1 MHRIAA
7 LPGGWDPT
15 QSGVIFLEQDPAP
28 IVVLSA
34 ADTDLTALSAA
45 IRLLPADFP
54 AVRAANLLQ
63 LQQPLS
69 LDDYAEK
76 VLRRAQVILIRLL
89 GGRAYWSYG
98 LEVAKQVAAEEG
110 STLIVIPGDD
120 RPDWDLVSHSTV
132 PLPLADRVWRY
143 WLEGGAENVAASLLF
158 LAKELL
164 GGNYSVPEPQALPR
178 LGIYRPSLAEKG
190 DPQAPKVGILLYRAH
205 VLAGNTEPVDQLAMA
220 LLERGLQPLCLYT
233 YGLQES
239 DLPQA
244 IRDHFGGQI
253 DLLLNTTSF
262 SLARLDSD
270 QPVRAS
276 GAEHS
281 VSLWQQLDV
290 PILQVILSGGSRQ
303 SWQDS
308 TRGLG
313 ARDLAMNVAL
323 PEVDGRIISRAIS
336 FKAVQ
341 QADPQLQTEVMAYA
355 AVPDRVAFVADLAA
369 NWVKLRCTPTP
380 ERRLALILANY
391 PNRDGRLAN
400 GVGLDTPASCVE
412 ILRALAGAGYRITPL
427 PESGDEL
434 IGWLTSGQTYDP
446 LGSLRPV
453 QQFLSGQI
461 YQEWFA
467 HLPEPIQTDLI
478 QQWGD
483 PPPQDIPV
491 VGLQLDHVFVG
502 IQPPRGY
509 DRDPSLNYHAPDLVP
524 PHEYLA
530 FYLWLRQV
538 FGVQA
543 VVHVGK
549 HGNLEWL
556 PGKGSALS
564 ATCYPEI
571 ALGPMPHFYPFIV
584 NDPGEGSQAK
594 RRAQAVII
602 DHLTPPLTRAEL
614 YGPLAELE
622 RLMDEY
628 VEAEQLDPSRC
639 PLIRAQIQEIAR
651 AEHLDRQFN
660 LQTEKDLNRLDG
672 YLCELKEAQIR
683 DGLHIFGRTPAGEQL
698 VDLLAALARYPGN
711 GQLGLTQAIAQDW
724 GWEWD
729 PLTANL
735 TDPWPGK
742 ASAQS

>member
-7 LPGGWDPT
+7 LPGGWDPS

-28 IVVLSA
+28 IVILSA

-45 IRLLPADFP
+45 IRLLPQDFP
-54 AVRAANLLQ
+54 AIRAANLLQ

-76 VLRRAQVILIRLL
+76 VLRQARLILIRLL

-132 PLPLADRVWRY
+132 PLAVADRVWRY
-143 WLEGGAENVAASLLF
+143 WLEGGAENVAACLLL
-158 LAKELL
+158 LAREFL
-164 GGNYSVPEPQALPR
+164 GGQYSAPDPQGLPR
-178 LGIYRPSLAEKG
+178 LGIYQPPVASPT

-205 VLAGNTEPVDQLAMA
+205 VLAGNIEPVDQLAKA
-220 LLERGLQPLCLYT
+220 LVERGLQPLCLYT
-233 YGLQES
+233 YSLQDP

-244 IRDHFGGQI
+244 IRDHFGSQI

-262 SLARLDSD
+262 SLARLDSH
-270 QPVRAS
+270 QPD
-276 GAEHS
+276 
-281 VSLWQQLDV
+281 VSLWQELDV
-290 PILQVILSGGSRQ
+290 PVLQVILSSGSRQ
-303 SWQDS
+303 SWEDS

-323 PEVDGRIISRAIS
+323 PEVDGRIISRAVS

-341 QADPQLQTEVMAYA
+341 QRDPHLQTEVVAYA
-355 AVPDRVAFVADLAA
+355 AVPDRVEFVADLAA
-369 NWVKLRCTPTP
+369 NWVKLRRTPANQ
-380 ERRLALILANY
+380 RRLALILANY
-391 PNRDGRLAN
+391 PSRDGRLAN

-412 ILRALAGAGYRITPL
+412 ILKVLAESSYRVGPL
-427 PESGDEL
+427 PQTGDEL
-434 IGWLTSGQTYDP
+434 IRWLTQGQTYDP
-446 LGSLRPV
+446 LGSLRPAR
-453 QQFLSGQI
+453 QWLSAAL
-461 YQEWFA
+461 YREWFA
-467 HLPEPIQTDLI
+467 RLPEPIQTDLVR
-478 QQWGD
+478 QWGD
-483 PPPQDIPV
+483 PPSRDIPV
-491 VGLQLDHVFVG
+491 VGLQLGQVFVG

-538 FGVQA
+538 FAVQA

-564 ATCYPEI
+564 ATCYPEM
-571 ALGPMPHFYPFIV
+571 ALGPLPHFYPFIV

-614 YGPLAELE
+614 YGPLADLE

-628 VEAEQLDPSRC
+628 VQAQQMDPGRC
-639 PLIRAQIQEIAR
+639 PLIRAQIQELVR
-651 AEHLDRQFN
+651 AEHLDQQFN
-660 LQTEKDLNRLDG
+660 LEKEEDWNRLDG
-672 YLCELKEAQIR
+672 YLCELKESQIR
-683 DGLHIFGRTPAGEQL
+683 DGLHIFGRIPAGEQL
-698 VDLLAALARYPGN
+698 VDLVVALARYPGH
-711 GQLGLTQAIAQDW
+711 GQLGITQAIARDW
-724 GWEWD
+724 GWDWD
-729 PLTANL
+729 PLTADL
-735 TDPWPGK
+735 TDPWPEG
-742 ASAQS
+742 SPNSP

>member
-7 LPGGWDPT
+7 MPGGWDPS
-15 QSGVIFLEQDPAP
+15 QAGVIFLEQDPAP
-28 IVVLSA
+28 VVILTA
-34 ADTDLTALSAA
+34 ADTDLGALSGAMQ
-45 IRLLPADFP
+45 LLPQGFP

-69 LDDYAEK
+69 IDDYAET
-76 VLRRAQVILIRLL
+76 VLRQARLILIRLL

-98 LEVAKQVAAEEG
+98 LEVVKQVAAEQG
-110 STLIVIPGDD
+110 SHLIVIPGDD

-132 PLPLADRVWRY
+132 SLAIADRVWQY
-143 WLEGGAENVAASLLF
+143 WLEGGSENVAACLTF
-158 LAKELL
+158 LARELL
-164 GGNYSVPEPQALPR
+164 GYSYPLRDPQVLPR
-178 LGIYRPSLAEKG
+178 LGIYQPSIPPLQNAA
-190 DPQAPKVGILLYRAH
+190 APKVGILLYRAH
-205 VLAGNTEPVDQLAMA
+205 VLAGNTEPVDQLAAA
-220 LLERGLQPLCLYT
+220 LAQRGLQPLCLYT
-233 YGLQES
+233 YGLQEP

-253 DLLLNTTSF
+253 EVLLNTTSF
-262 SLARLDSD
+262 SLARLDGD
-270 QPVRAS
+270 QPD
-276 GAEHS
+276 
-281 VSLWQQLDV
+281 VSLWQELDV
-290 PILQVILSGGSRQ
+290 PVLQVILSGGSRP
-303 SWQDS
+303 SWQAS
-308 TRGLG
+308 PQGLG

-323 PEVDGRIISRAIS
+323 PEVDGRVISRAVS
-336 FKAVQ
+336 FKTVR
-341 QADPQLQTEVMAYA
+341 QADPWLQTEVMAYE
-355 AVPDRVAFVADLAA
+355 AVPDRVEFVAELAA
-369 NWVKLRCTPTP
+369 RWVKLRRTPIP

-400 GVGLDTPASCVE
+400 GVGLDTPASGVQ
-412 ILRALAGAGYRITPL
+412 ILQALQKAGYGIPHL
-427 PESGDEL
+427 PQSGDEL
-434 IGWLTSGQTYDP
+434 ISWLTQSYTYDP
-446 LGSLRPV
+446 LGSLRPA
-453 QQFLSGQI
+453 QQFLSAQI
-461 YQEWFA
+461 YQEWFRQ
-467 HLPEPIQTDLI
+467 LPDGIQAQLI
-478 QQWGD
+478 QQWGE
-483 PPPQDIPV
+483 PSPEDIPV
-491 VGLQLDHVFVG
+491 VGLPLGQVFIG

-509 DRDPSLNYHAPDLVP
+509 DRDPALNYHAPDLVP

-538 FGVQA
+538 FGAQA
-543 VVHVGK
+543 IVHVGK

-564 ATCYPEI
+564 AECYPEI

-628 VEAEQLDPSRC
+628 MEAEQLDPKRC
-639 PLIRAQIQEIAR
+639 PLIRAQIQQLAE
-651 AEHLDRQFN
+651 AEHLHEQFD
-660 LQTEKDLNRLDG
+660 LQTEAGLNRLDS
-672 YLCELKEAQIR
+672 YLCELKESQIR
-683 DGLHIFGRTPAGEQL
+683 DGLHILGRIPTGDQL
-698 VDLLAALARYPGN
+698 IDLLVALARYPGN

-735 TDPWPGK
+735 TDPWGTHSTKPE
-742 ASAQS
+742 

>member
-7 LPGGWDPT
+7 VPGGWDPS

-28 IVVLSA
+28 VVVLTA
-34 ADTDLTALSAA
+34 ADTDLGALAGA
-45 IRLLPADFP
+45 MQLLPQGFP

-69 LDDYAEK
+69 IDDYAEK
-76 VLRRAQVILIRLL
+76 VLRQARLILIRLL

-98 LEVAKQVAAEEG
+98 LEVAKQVVAEEG
-110 STLIVIPGDD
+110 SHLIVMPGDD

-132 PLPLADRVWRY
+132 SLAVADRVWRY
-143 WLEGGAENVAASLLF
+143 WLEGGSENVAASLSF
-158 LAKELL
+158 LATEVL
-164 GGNYSVPEPQALPR
+164 GCVYPVGDPQVLPR
-178 LGIYRPSLAEKG
+178 LGMYTPPTTPRG
-190 DPQAPKVGILLYRAH
+190 DPAVGILLYRAH
-205 VLAGNTEPVDQLAMA
+205 VLAGNTEPVDQLTAA
-220 LLERGLQPLCLYT
+220 LARRGLQPICLYT
-233 YGLQES
+233 SGLQEPNF
-239 DLPQA
+239 PQA

-253 DLLLNTTSF
+253 EVLLNTTSF

-270 QPVRAS
+270 QPD
-276 GAEHS
+276 
-281 VSLWQQLDV
+281 VSLWQALDV
-290 PILQVILSGGSRQ
+290 PVLQVILSGGSQ
-303 SWQDS
+303 PSWQAS
-308 TRGLG
+308 RRGLG

-323 PEVDGRIISRAIS
+323 PEVDGRIVSRAVS
-336 FKAVQ
+336 FKAVRQ
-341 QADPQLQTEVMAYA
+341 VDPRLQTEVMAYE
-355 AVPDRVAFVADLAA
+355 AVLDRVEFVADLAT
-369 NWVKLRCTPTP
+369 NWVRLRRTPIS

-400 GVGLDTPASCVE
+400 GVGLDTPASCGQ
-412 ILRALAGAGYRITPL
+412 ILQALQATGYRIPWL
-427 PESGDEL
+427 PQSGDEL
-434 IGWLTSGQTYDP
+434 ITWLTHGYTYDP

-453 QQFLSGQI
+453 QQSLAAQV
-461 YQEWFA
+461 YREWFGQ
-467 HLPEPIQTDLI
+467 LPDEIQTQLI
-478 QQWGD
+478 EQWGD
-483 PPPQDIPV
+483 PPPRDIPV
-491 VGLQLDHVFVG
+491 VGLQLGQVFVG

-509 DRDPSLNYHAPDLVP
+509 DRDPALNYHAPDLVP

-538 FGVQA
+538 FGAQA
-543 VVHVGK
+543 IVHVGK

-564 ATCYPEI
+564 AECYPEI

-628 VEAEQLDPSRC
+628 VAAEQLDPGRC

-651 AEHLDRQFN
+651 TEHLNELFN
-660 LQTEKDLNRLDG
+660 LQTEEDLNRLDG
-672 YLCELKEAQIR
+672 YLCELKESQIR
-683 DGLHIFGRTPAGEQL
+683 DGLHILGRIPEGDQL
-698 VDLLAALARYPGN
+698 IDLLAALARYPGN

-735 TDPWPGK
+735 TDPWPTPSVK
-742 ASAQS
+742 LR

>member
-7 LPGGWDPT
+7 LPGGWDPS
-15 QSGVIFLEQDPAP
+15 QSGVIFLEQEPAP

-45 IRLLPADFP
+45 IRLLPADFS
-54 AVRAANLLQ
+54 AIRAANLLQ

-76 VLRRAQVILIRLL
+76 VLRQAQVILIRLL

-98 LEVAKQVAAEEG
+98 LEVAKQVATEEG
-110 STLIVIPGDD
+110 AALIVIPGDD

-178 LGIYRPSLAEKG
+178 LGTYQPSLAQKG

-270 QPVRAS
+270 RLN
-276 GAEHS
+276 
-281 VSLWQQLDV
+281 VSLWQELDV
-290 PILQVILSGGSRQ
+290 PIVQVILSGGSRQ

-336 FKAVQ
+336 FKAAQ
-341 QADPQLQTEVMAYA
+341 QADPQLQTEVMAYV

-369 NWVKLRCTPTP
+369 NWVKLRRTPTP

-412 ILRALAGAGYRITPL
+412 IIRALAEAGYRIRPL
-427 PESGDEL
+427 PETGDEL

-461 YQEWFA
+461 YRAWFA
-467 HLPEPIQTDLI
+467 QLPDSIQTQLI
-478 QQWGD
+478 EQWGD
-483 PPPQDIPV
+483 PPAHDIPI
-491 VGLQLDHVFVG
+491 VGLQLGYVFVG

-530 FYLWLRQV
+530 FYLWLRQE

-543 VVHVGK
+543 LVHVGK

-564 ATCYPEI
+564 AECYPEI

-594 RRAQAVII
+594 RRAEAVII

-660 LQTEKDLNRLDG
+660 LEKEEDWSRLDG
-672 YLCELKEAQIR
+672 YLCELKESQIR
-683 DGLHIFGRTPAGEQL
+683 DGLHIFGRTPVGEQL

-742 ASAQS
+742 ASGECSAHDASRT

>member
-7 LPGGWDPT
+7 LPGGWDPS

-45 IRLLPADFP
+45 IRLLPQDFP

-76 VLRRAQVILIRLL
+76 VLRQAQVVLLRLL

-132 PLPLADRVWRY
+132 PLAVADRVWRY
-143 WLEGGAENVAASLLF
+143 WLEGGAENVAACLLL
-158 LAKELL
+158 LAGEFL
-164 GGNYSVPEPQALPR
+164 GGQYSAPDPQGLPR
-178 LGIYRPSLAEKG
+178 LGIYQPPVASPT

-205 VLAGNTEPVDQLAMA
+205 VLAGNTEPVDQLAKA
-220 LLERGLQPLCLYT
+220 LVERGLQPLCLYT
-233 YGLQES
+233 YSLQDP
-239 DLPQA
+239 DLPPA
-244 IRDHFGGQI
+244 IRDHFGSQI

-262 SLARLDSD
+262 SLARLDSH
-270 QPVRAS
+270 QPDVR
-276 GAEHS
+276 
-281 VSLWQQLDV
+281 LWQELDV
-290 PILQVILSGGSRQ
+290 PVLQVILSGGSRQ
-303 SWQDS
+303 SWEDS

-341 QADPQLQTEVMAYA
+341 QRDPHLQTEVVAYA
-355 AVPDRVAFVADLAA
+355 AVPDRVEFVADLAA
-369 NWVKLRCTPTP
+369 NWVKLRRTPP
-380 ERRLALILANY
+380 SQRRLALILANY
-391 PNRDGRLAN
+391 PSRDGRLAN

-412 ILRALAGAGYRITPL
+412 ILKVLAESSYRVGPL
-427 PESGDEL
+427 PQTGDEL
-434 IGWLTSGQTYDP
+434 IRWLTQGQTYDP
-446 LGSLRPV
+446 LGSLRPAR
-453 QQFLSGQI
+453 QWLSAAL
-461 YQEWFA
+461 YRDWFA
-467 HLPEPIQTDLI
+467 HLPEPIQANLI
-478 QQWGD
+478 QQWGN
-483 PPPQDIPV
+483 PPSRDIPV
-491 VGLQLDHVFVG
+491 VGLQLGQVFVG

-538 FGVQA
+538 FAVQA

-564 ATCYPEI
+564 ATCYPEV

-614 YGPLAELE
+614 YGPLADLE

-628 VEAEQLDPSRC
+628 VQAQQMDPGRC
-639 PLIRAQIQEIAR
+639 PLIRAQIQELVR
-651 AEHLDRQFN
+651 AEHLDQQFN
-660 LQTEKDLNRLDG
+660 LEKEEDWNRLDG
-672 YLCELKEAQIR
+672 YLCELKESQIR
-683 DGLHIFGRTPAGEQL
+683 DGLHIFGRIPAGEQL
-698 VDLLAALARYPGN
+698 VDLVVALARYPGH
-711 GQLGLTQAIAQDW
+711 GQLGITQAIARDW
-724 GWEWD
+724 GWDWD
-729 PLTANL
+729 PLTADL
-735 TDPWPGK
+735 TDPWPDK
-742 ASAQS
+742 PPAQ

>member
-7 LPGGWDPT
+7 VPGGWDPS

-28 IVVLSA
+28 LVILSA
-34 ADTDLTALSAA
+34 ADTDLTALSKAME
-45 IRLLPADFP
+45 LLPAGFP

-69 LDDYAEK
+69 IDDYAEK
-76 VLRRAQVILIRLL
+76 VLSQAQVLLIRLL

-98 LEVAKQVAAEEG
+98 LEVAKQVAEEIG
-110 STLIVIPGDD
+110 SALIVIPGDD
-120 RPDWDLVSHSTV
+120 RPDWDLISHSTV
-132 PLPLADRVWRY
+132 PLPVADRVWRY

-158 LAKELL
+158 LAREFLHSHYL
-164 GGNYSVPEPQALPR
+164 VPDPQPLPR
-178 LGIYRPSLAEKG
+178 LGIYHPLPKG
-190 DPQAPKVGILLYRAH
+190 DATAPKVGILLYRAH
-205 VLAGNTEPVDQLAMA
+205 VLAGNTEPVDQLVAA

-233 YGLQES
+233 HGLQEP

-244 IRDHFGGQI
+244 IRDHFVGQI
-253 DLLLNTTSF
+253 ELLLNTTSF
-262 SLARLDSD
+262 SLARLDREQSV
-270 QPVRAS
+270 PAS
-276 GAEHS
+276 SEQHS
-281 VSLWQQLDV
+281 LSLWQELDV
-290 PILQVILSGGSRQ
+290 PVLQVILSGASHS
-303 SWQDS
+303 SWQTS

-336 FKAVQ
+336 FKTVR
-341 QADPQLQTEVMAYA
+341 QADPRLQTEVMVYE
-355 AVPDRVAFVADLAA
+355 AVPDRVEFVADLAA
-369 NWVKLRCTPTP
+369 NWVKLRRTSIP

-412 ILRALAGAGYRITPL
+412 ILKALAGAGYRVSPL
-427 PESGDEL
+427 PETGDEL
-434 IGWLTSGQTYDP
+434 MAWLTSSYTYDP
-446 LGSLRPV
+446 LGSLRPA
-453 QQFLSGQI
+453 QQFLSAQI
-461 YQEWFA
+461 YRDWFGQ
-467 HLPEPIQTDLI
+467 LPQSIQTQLI
-478 QQWGD
+478 QQWGE
-483 PPPQDIPV
+483 PPSQAIAV
-491 VGLQLDHVFVG
+491 AGLQLEQVLIG

-509 DRDPSLNYHAPDLVP
+509 DRDPALNYHAPDLVP

-538 FGVQA
+538 FGAQA
-543 VVHVGK
+543 IVHVGK

-564 ATCYPEI
+564 AECYPEI
-571 ALGPMPHFYPFIV
+571 ALGPIPHFYPFIV

-628 VEAEQLDPSRC
+628 VQAEQLNPGRC
-639 PLIRAQIQEIAR
+639 SLIRAQIQELAQSQ
-651 AEHLDRQFN
+651 HLHERFN
-660 LQTEKDLNRLDG
+660 LQTEADLNRLDS
-672 YLCELKEAQIR
+672 YLCELKESQIR
-683 DGLHIFGRTPAGEQL
+683 DGLHILGRMPEGDQL
-698 VDLLAALARYPGN
+698 IDLLAALTRYPGN

-735 TDPWPGK
+735 TDPWPGE
-742 ASAQS
+742 A

>member
-1 MHRIAA
+1 MHRVAA
-7 LPGGWDPT
+7 LPGGWDPST
-15 QSGVIFLEQDPAP
+15 EGVIFLEQDPAP
-28 IVVLSA
+28 VVILSA
-34 ADTDLTALSAA
+34 ADTDLTALSKAMS
-45 IRLLPADFP
+45 LLPEGFP
-54 AVRAANLLQ
+54 AVRAANVLQ

-69 LDDYAEK
+69 IDDYAEK
-76 VLRRAQVILIRLL
+76 ILRRARLILIRLL

-110 STLIVIPGDD
+110 STLIVMPGDD
-120 RPDWDLVSHSTV
+120 RPDWDLVGHSTV
-132 PLPLADRVWRY
+132 PLFVADRVWRY
-143 WLEGGAENVAASLLF
+143 WLEGGAENIANSLLF
-158 LAKELL
+158 LAKEEL
-164 GGNYSVPEPQALPR
+164 GYDYPVPDPQVLPR
-178 LGIYRPSLAEKG
+178 LGIYSP
-190 DPQAPKVGILLYRAH
+190 PQEGNLEAPKVGILLYRAH
-205 VLAGNTEPVDQLAMA
+205 VLAGNTEPVDQLAAA
-220 LLERGLQPLCLYT
+220 LVERGLQPLCLYT
-233 YGLQES
+233 YGLQEP

-253 DLLLNTTSF
+253 ELLLNTTSF

-270 QPVRAS
+270 QPNVA
-276 GAEHS
+276 
-281 VSLWQQLDV
+281 LWQELDV
-290 PILQVILSGGSRQ
+290 PVIQVILSGGSQ
-303 SWQDS
+303 QTWQDS

-336 FKAVQ
+336 FKAAQ
-341 QADPQLQTEVMAYA
+341 KADPQLQTEVMAYEA
-355 AVPDRVAFVADLAA
+355 MPDRVAFVAELAA
-369 NWVKLRCTPTP
+369 NWVKLRRTPIS

-412 ILRALAGAGYRITPL
+412 ILRALSEAGYRIPRL
-427 PESGDEL
+427 PQTGDEL
-434 IGWLTSGQTYDP
+434 IGWLTTGQTYDP
-446 LGSLRPV
+446 LGALRPV
-453 QQFLSGQI
+453 QQSLSGEVYRQWLE
-461 YQEWFA
+461 Q
-467 HLPEPIQTDLI
+467 LPDPVQTALI

-483 PPPQDIPV
+483 PPRQEMGI
-491 VGLQLDHVFVG
+491 VGIQLGQVFVG

-530 FYLWLRQV
+530 FYLWLRQE

-543 VVHVGK
+543 MVHVGK

-571 ALGPMPHFYPFIV
+571 ALGPIPHFYPFIV

-594 RRAQAVII
+594 RRAQAVIL

-628 VEAEQLDPSRC
+628 VAAEQLDPSRC
-639 PLIRAQIQEIAR
+639 PVIRAQIQQLAQ
-651 AEHLDRQFN
+651 AEHLDERFR
-660 LQTEKDLNRLDG
+660 LETEADLNRLDG

-683 DGLHIFGRTPAGEQL
+683 DGLHIFGRTPSGEQL
-698 VDLLAALARYPGN
+698 IDLVAALARYPGN

-729 PLTANL
+729 PLSVNL
-735 TDPWPGK
+735 TDPWPEK
-742 ASAQS
+742 RS

>member
-7 LPGGWDPT
+7 LPGGWDPS

-28 IVVLSA
+28 IVILSA

-45 IRLLPADFP
+45 LRLLPGDFP

-69 LDDYAEK
+69 LDDYAER
-76 VLRRAQVILIRLL
+76 VLRRAQVVLLRLL

-132 PLPLADRVWRY
+132 PLAVADRVWRY
-143 WLEGGAENVAASLLF
+143 WLEGGAENVAACLLL
-158 LAKELL
+158 LAGEFL
-164 GGNYSVPEPQALPR
+164 GGQYSAPDPQGLPR
-178 LGIYRPSLAEKG
+178 LGIYQPPVASPT

-205 VLAGNTEPVDQLAMA
+205 VLAGNTEPVDQLAKA
-220 LLERGLQPLCLYT
+220 LVERGLQPLCLYT
-233 YGLQES
+233 YSLQDP

-262 SLARLDSD
+262 SLARLDSH
-270 QPVRAS
+270 QPDVR
-276 GAEHS
+276 
-281 VSLWQQLDV
+281 LWQELDV
-290 PILQVILSGGSRQ
+290 PVLQVILSSGSRQ
-303 SWQDS
+303 SWENS

-323 PEVDGRIISRAIS
+323 PEVDGRIISRAVS

-341 QADPQLQTEVMAYA
+341 QRDPRLQTEVVAYA
-355 AVPDRVAFVADLAA
+355 AVPDRVEFVADLAA
-369 NWVKLRCTPTP
+369 NWVKLRRTPANQ
-380 ERRLALILANY
+380 RRLALILANY
-391 PNRDGRLAN
+391 PSRDGRLAN

-412 ILRALAGAGYRITPL
+412 ILKVLAESSYRVGPL
-427 PESGDEL
+427 PQTGDEL
-434 IGWLTSGQTYDP
+434 IRWLTQGQTYDP
-446 LGSLRPV
+446 LGSLRPAR
-453 QQFLSGQI
+453 QWLSAAL
-461 YQEWFA
+461 YRDWFA
-467 HLPEPIQTDLI
+467 HLPEPIQANLI

-483 PPPQDIPV
+483 PPSRDIPV
-491 VGLQLDHVFVG
+491 VGLQLGQVFVG

-538 FGVQA
+538 FAVQA

-564 ATCYPEI
+564 ATCYPEM
-571 ALGPMPHFYPFIV
+571 ALGPLPHFYPFIV

-614 YGPLAELE
+614 YGPLADLE

-628 VEAEQLDPSRC
+628 VQAQQMDPGRC
-639 PLIRAQIQEIAR
+639 PLIRAQIQELVR
-651 AEHLDRQFN
+651 AEHLDQQFN
-660 LQTEKDLNRLDG
+660 LEKEEDWNRLDG
-672 YLCELKEAQIR
+672 YLCELKESQIR
-683 DGLHIFGRTPAGEQL
+683 DGLHIFGRIPAGEQL
-698 VDLLAALARYPGN
+698 VDLVVALARYPGH
-711 GQLGLTQAIAQDW
+711 GQLGITQAIARDW
-724 GWEWD
+724 GWDWD
-729 PLTANL
+729 PLTADL
-735 TDPWPGK
+735 TDPWPDK
-742 ASAQS
+742 PPAQ

>member
-7 LPGGWDPT
+7 LPGGWDPS
-15 QSGVIFLEQDPAP
+15 QGGVVFLEQDPAP

-45 IRLLPADFP
+45 MRLLPADFP

-69 LDDYAEK
+69 IDDYAEK
-76 VLRRAQVILIRLL
+76 VLRQAQVVLLRLL

-98 LEVAKQVAAEEG
+98 LEVAKEVAAAAG

-132 PLPLADRVWRY
+132 PLAVADRVWQY
-143 WLEGGAENVAASLLF
+143 WLEGGAANVAACLKF
-158 LAKELL
+158 LAREFL
-164 GGNYSVPEPQALPR
+164 GQEYAVPEPQVLPR
-178 LGIYRPSLAEKG
+178 LGIYHPPLSPLR
-190 DPQAPKVGILLYRAH
+190 DPHAPKVGILLYRAH
-205 VLAGNTEPVDQLAMA
+205 VLAGNTQPIDALAKA
-220 LLERGLQPLCLYT
+220 LQERGLQPLCLYT
-233 YGLQES
+233 YGLQEP

-244 IRDHFGGQI
+244 IREHFGGQI
-253 DLLLNTTSF
+253 ELLLNTTSF
-262 SLARLDSD
+262 SLARLESE
-270 QPVRAS
+270 QPDVR
-276 GAEHS
+276 
-281 VSLWQQLDV
+281 LWQELDV
-290 PILQVILSGGSRQ
+290 PVVQVVLSSGSRER
-303 SWQDS
+303 WENS

-313 ARDLAMNVAL
+313 ARDLAMNVVL
-323 PEVDGRIISRAIS
+323 PEVDGRILSRAIS
-336 FKAVQ
+336 FKTVQ
-341 QADPQLQTEVMAYA
+341 QWDPRLQTEIMAYE
-355 AVPDRVAFVADLAA
+355 AVPDRVAFVAELAA
-369 NWVKLRCTPTP
+369 NWVKLRRTPANQ
-380 ERRLALILANY
+380 RRLALILANY
-391 PNRDGRLAN
+391 PSRDGRLAN

-412 ILRALAGAGYRITPL
+412 ILKALAEAGYRACPL
-427 PESGDEL
+427 PQSGDEL
-434 IGWLTSGQTYDP
+434 IRWLTQGQTYDP
-446 LGSLRPV
+446 LGSLRPARQV
-453 QQFLSGQI
+453 LPAAL
-461 YQEWFA
+461 YREWFA
-467 HLPEPIQTDLI
+467 QLPAAVQEDLVR
-478 QQWGD
+478 QWGD
-483 PPPQDIPV
+483 PPAHDLPI
-491 VGLQLDHVFVG
+491 VGLQLEQVFVG

-571 ALGPMPHFYPFIV
+571 ALGPLPHFYPFIV

-594 RRAQAVII
+594 RRAQAVIL

-628 VEAEQLDPSRC
+628 YEAQQMDPGRC
-639 PLIRAQIQEIAR
+639 PLIRAQIQELVR
-651 AEHLDRQFN
+651 QEHLDLQFN
-660 LQTEKDLNRLDG
+660 LEKEEDWTRLDG
-672 YLCELKEAQIR
+672 YLCELKESQIR
-683 DGLHIFGRTPAGEQL
+683 DGLHIFGRTPTGEQL
-698 VDLLAALARYPGN
+698 VDLLLALARYPGA
-711 GQLGLTQAIAQDW
+711 GQLGLTQAIARDW
-724 GWEWD
+724 GWDWD
-729 PLTANL
+729 PLAADL
-735 TDPWPGK
+735 TDPWPDK
-742 ASAQS
+742 PPA